1 MISDRA
7 QIICSIGK
15 RLEVLVDGAPSSV
28 VPANTPWRVH
38 LQWEISGALA
48 PFLTGSLNID
58 VYLESPGGSFEARV
72 GAAQIDISAGK
83 IIGPDR
89 RHYQMDI
96 EVSSIVPPGAY
107 ELVALIRHTSP
118 DGTPGTL
125 AGSSESVLVHILP
138 PADLDKTNK
147 AKSNKVDTARERYAT
162 LIDKKFLHG
171 LSANEEKELEQINA
185 FLDDQEAHFY
195 EPAKKKL
202 MSLHDQLLAQSSQPR
217 PKEE

>member
-15 RLEVLVDGAPSSV
+15 GLEVLVDGAPSSV

-48 PFLTGSLNID
+48 PFLTGGWHIR
-58 VYLESPGGSFEARV
+58 VFLEAIGKGFEGQV
-72 GAAQIDISAGK
+72 GAAQIDVSEGK
-83 IIGPDR
+83 IIGSDR
-89 RHYQMDI
+89 RHYQVDI
-96 EVSSIVPPGAY
+96 EVSGAVPPGAY
-107 ELVALIRHTSP
+107 KVVATVNLVAP
-118 DGTPGTL
+118 DGASGSA
-125 AGSSESVLVHILP
+125 AGYSEIGSIQILSP
-138 PADLDKTNK
+138 TD
-147 AKSNKVDTARERYAT
+147 SNKISKASSSKVDSARERYAT
-162 LIDKKFLHG
+162 LIDKEFLHG

-185 FLDDQEAHFY
+185 FLDDQEADFY

-202 MSLHDQLLAQSSQPR
+202 MALHDQLLAQSSQPR